1 MKKIIVARNL
11 SNDDTQKFHLQLPRH
26 CPCCH
31 TAIVTRH
38 LDSYFLK
45 DQSTP
50 YGCEDAGTLYSFYF
64 CSGCE
69 KCFLAEYRVFVQD
82 SRYISDGD
90 LCGLI
95 PYGHETTSFSDKINK
110 LSPNFVKIYNQSEQ
124 AESTGLLE
132 ICGMGYRK
140 ALEFLVKDYAIS
152 KYPDRQNEIESSML
166 GKCINSYIDNEKIK
180 TLAKASAWIGNDETH
195 YVQKHQN
202 YNLQDLKRFVTTAI
216 AYIEYELNYAEA
228 VNFLDAH

>member
-31 TAIVTRH
+31 TAIVPRH

-45 DQSTP
+45 DQSMP

-64 CSGCE
+64 CSGC
-69 KCFLAEYRVFVQD
+69 
-82 SRYISDGD
+82 
-90 LCGLI
+90 
-95 PYGHETTSFSDKINK
+95 SFSDKINK